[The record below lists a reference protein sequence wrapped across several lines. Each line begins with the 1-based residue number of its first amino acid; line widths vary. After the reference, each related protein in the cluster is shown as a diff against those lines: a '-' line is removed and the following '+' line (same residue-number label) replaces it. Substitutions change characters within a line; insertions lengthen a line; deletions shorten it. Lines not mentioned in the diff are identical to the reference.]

1 MTLKVYSKQE
11 RKVLLTALADYRDAC
26 LSKWSHDD
34 AVLAQMLLKRIK

>member
-26 LSKWSHDD
+26 LSKRSYDD
-34 AVLAQMLLKRIK
+34 AVLARMLLKRIS